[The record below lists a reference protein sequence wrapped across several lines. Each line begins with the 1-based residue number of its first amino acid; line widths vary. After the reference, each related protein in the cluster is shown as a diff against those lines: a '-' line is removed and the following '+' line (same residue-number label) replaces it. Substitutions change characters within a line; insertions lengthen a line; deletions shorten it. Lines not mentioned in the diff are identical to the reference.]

1 MKGKI
6 KRKTEASFFSSNIV
20 EYDTIVITN
29 LCRNRREIVGHEKVV
44 TRVTTLKTYLGE
56 IKFEIHAFFYK
67 QRFFSTKLILE

>member
-44 TRVTTLKTYLGE
+44 TRVTTLKTYLEE
-56 IKFEIHAFFYK
+56 IKFEIHAFFISNA
-67 QRFFSTKLILE
+67 FFQQNLF